1 VAGALLTVRIPSPVA
16 KSLAEVAAFT
26 VKLVA
31 PTGVDAF
38 VLIVRVAV
46 LLAFAAVK
54 ETGLGEKDALAPA
67 GNALVT
73 LRVAVNAPAA
83 PGPEPRLTVIVYV
96 R

>member
-1 VAGALLTVRIPSPVA
+1 VAEALLTVRVPLPVA

-31 PTGVDAF
+31 PTGVDAV

-46 LLAFAAVK
+46 LLAFAAAK

-67 GNALVT
+67 GNAPVT
-73 LRVAVNAPAA
+73 LRVAVNAPEE
-83 PGPEPRLTVIVYV
+83 PGPVPRFTVIVYV